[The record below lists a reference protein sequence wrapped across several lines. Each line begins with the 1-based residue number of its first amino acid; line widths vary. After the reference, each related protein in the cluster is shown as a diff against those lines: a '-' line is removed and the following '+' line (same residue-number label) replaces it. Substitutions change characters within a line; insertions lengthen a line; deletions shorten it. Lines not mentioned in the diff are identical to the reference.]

1 MVKQHGNLRKCAT
14 ALAGVGIGLF
24 PATALHAQIAQ
35 VSYASLT
42 GTQSVSF
49 GSVPGGAGAGTN
61 YDEILLVG
69 GVGFGERF
77 SGQTVSANGNFDQ
90 LGGAPSG
97 PLTLE
102 AGDPAHNLTVF
113 QSPAG
118 PVLSGNGTQGWPV
131 YDAIGEGA
139 ISLLFSTDQSEFGLR
154 LAGGNGGNAYVS
166 FFGDD
171 GALID
176 TFTLAS
182 LPVFAT
188 YGFTRD
194 GGVHDIRGVSIW
206 NDDVTGFGLAG
217 IRFDVAS
224 ALPEPGTWA
233 MMLFGFGA
241 MGMALRRQGAR
252 QSIAQL
258 A

>member
-1 MVKQHGNLRKCAT
+1 MVKQHGNLRKGAT
-14 ALAGVGIGLF
+14 VLAGVGIGLF
-24 PATALHAQIAQ
+24 PASALHAQIAQ
-35 VSYASLT
+35 VDYASLT
-42 GTQSVSF
+42 GTQTVSF
-49 GSVPGGAGAGTN
+49 GSVPGGTGAGTN
-61 YDEILLVG
+61 FDNILLVG

-77 SGQTVSANGNFDQ
+77 SGQTVAANGNFDQ

-131 YDAIGEGA
+131 FDAIGEGA
-139 ISLLFSTDQSEFGLR
+139 ISLLFSTDQSEFGFR
-154 LAGGNGGNAYVS
+154 LAGGNGGDAYVA
-166 FFGDD
+166 FFGSD
-171 GALID
+171 GLLID
-176 TFTLAS
+176 SFTLGS
-182 LPVFAT
+182 LPVVAS

-206 NDDVTGFGLAG
+206 NDDLTGFGLAS

-241 MGMALRRQGAR
+241 MGIALRRNGRKVSLAQ
-252 QSIAQL
+252 IA
-258 A
+258 